1 MDEEPDQLPLA
12 RMMTIGR
19 SSFWIYF
26 MACTILFT
34 FGLFKPHQP
43 LTGWR
48 VPSLIAIC
56 IFVALLLE
64 LISQRMKNE
73 KAARLLTTICYV
85 FEAASVIVFVFIT
98 FSK

>member
-1 MDEEPDQLPLA
+1 MDEEKDQLPLA
-12 RMMTIGR
+12 RMMSI
-19 SSFWIYF
+19 SKPSFWIYF
-26 MACTILFT
+26 LACAILFT
-34 FGLFKPHQP
+34 CGLFKSHQP

-73 KAARLLTTICYV
+73 KTARFLATICYV
-85 FEAASVIVFVFIT
+85 FEAVSGIVFVFIT